1 MVRNGEAYC
10 GDMSAAWGRNG
21 IRLFAVAAL
30 FAAAC
35 SSKGPAEVPVAQA
48 TSGTIDE
55 SVLATGSLA
64 AKQSWPLTAPSPGK
78 VAELFVRNGDQVEAG
93 QPVMRIDSPL
103 VEGLLAQSRSSAADA
118 AEQCSGGV
126 SVAGIS
132 TTNGLG
138 GTLSTLGG
146 ALGALMGIADQAQ
159 GTLAGLIPPG
169 LTLGT
174 GPGSLDPEA
183 LRKQLETGL
192 VDNLT
197 QALGPQLDQSITEA
211 FGDALT
217 TEITA
222 VITDLMGKSASNEFA
237 SAIASR
243 LSEALGATF
252 SKAIS
257 EKLTASVTEGLGGEI
272 GKLVDQAVNFQVEL
286 AKTSMAGLQGLGASL
301 EPLRQNFTQ
310 ALGGLATSVMGVTAS
325 APGTQPVADAAQGLA
340 CTLRDATGSTV
351 LAAQQA
357 KNDLVV
363 KAPAAGTVVLGDS
376 GGANG
381 TNPLDSI
388 SGLLGGA
395 LPLGLGDLGALGGGG
410 SSRKRFSVG
419 TNVGVGEGLLTVYDM
434 GGFLAVADFEE
445 AQVIKLVTGAPAE
458 VRLEALGRTIPGT
471 LTFVTPN
478 GTSSGSTPRFE
489 AEVTLEPSD
498 ASQMAGLLGGMVAQI
513 TINLN
518 KIGPGT
524 VVRDAAIV
532 RDDEAA
538 SFLYV
543 IENGKAKARKVQIIG
558 SDGVF
563 TAVTGVKAGDEVVLS
578 PRTVT
583 NGQSVKGV
591 ARNIGAGKG

>member
-1 MVRNGEAYC
+1 
-10 GDMSAAWGRNG
+10 MSAARVKQGT
-21 IRLFAVAAL
+21 RLATVLLVLVAG
-30 FAAAC
+30 C
-35 SSKGPAEVPVAQA
+35 SGKGPTEVPVAQA
-48 TSGTIDE
+48 TTGTIDE

-64 AKQSWPLTAPSPGK
+64 AKQSWPVNAPSPGK

-93 QPVMRIDSPL
+93 QSIMRIDSPV
-103 VEGLLAQSRSSAADA
+103 VEGLLAQARTSAADA
-118 AEQCSGGV
+118 AEQCSSGV

-132 TTNGLG
+132 VDNGLG
-138 GTLSTLGG
+138 STLASLGG
-146 ALGALMGIADQAQ
+146 ALAALGGIADQTQ
-159 GTLAGLIPPG
+159 GILAGLIPPG
-169 LTLGT
+169 LSSGT
-174 GPGSLDPEA
+174 GPGGLDPEA
-183 LRKQLETGL
+183 LRKQLQTGL

-197 QALGPQLDQSITEA
+197 KALGPQLDQTITKA

-217 TEITA
+217 AEITT
-222 VITDLMGKSASNEFA
+222 VLTDLMGDGASNELA
-237 SAIASR
+237 AAIAEK
-243 LSEALGATF
+243 LGEVLGATF
-252 SKAIS
+252 SKAIA
-257 EKLTASVTEGLGGEI
+257 EQLTGSITEGLGGEI
-272 GKLVDQAVNFQVEL
+272 GRLVDQAVNFQLEL
-286 AKTSMAGLQGLGASL
+286 AKTSMAGLEGLGASL
-301 EPLRQNFTQ
+301 EPLRQQFNQ
-310 ALGGLATSVMGVTAS
+310 ALGGLATSVMGVTAA

-340 CTLRDATGSTV
+340 CTLRDTTGTTV
-351 LAAQQA
+351 LVAQQA
-357 KNDLVV
+357 KNDLLV

-388 SGLLGGA
+388 SGLLGGS
-395 LPLGLGDLGALGGGG
+395 LPLGLGDLGALGGGAA
-410 SSRKRFSVG
+410 RKRFSVG
-419 TNVGVGEGLLTVYDM
+419 TTVGVGEGLLTVYDM

-445 AQVIKLVTGAPAE
+445 AQVVKLVQGAPAE
-458 VRLEALGRTIPGT
+458 VRLEALDRTIPGT

-478 GTSSGSTPRFE
+478 GASSGSAPRFE

-498 ASQMAGLLGGMVAQI
+498 PSQMLGLLGGMVAQI
-513 TINLN
+513 KINLN

-543 IENGKAKARKVQIIG
+543 IEDGKARARKVEIIG

-583 NGQSVKGV
+583 NGESVKGV
-591 ARNIGAGKG
+591 SRNIAGRR